1 MSLETVAARYAQ
13 ALLEIGTETGQLQPI
28 ADQIQSVGDAWLQS
42 DDLRA
47 AMQSPLVSEHD
58 REAVLE
64 TLAARI
70 GASPV
75 VVNTLKLLAQRRR
88 LAILPA
94 MARILRR
101 LSDERAG
108 LVRAEVASARPL
120 TEDYVR
126 RLQGELEKMT
136 GKKVALERKVDPS
149 LIGGVV
155 TRVGDVVID
164 GSIKSRLEDLK
175 SHLLST

>member
-1 MSLETVAARYAQ
+1 MSLETVAARYAH
-13 ALLEIGTETGQLQPI
+13 ALLEIGAESGQLQAL
-28 ADQIQSVGDAWLQS
+28 ADQISAIADSWQGNDE
-42 DDLRA
+42 LRA
-47 AMQSPLVSEHD
+47 ALQSPLVSEHD

-64 TLAARI
+64 AICSRL
-70 GASPV
+70 GVSPV

-94 MARILRR
+94 MARTLRR

-108 LVRAEVASARPL
+108 LVRAEVASARALP
-120 TEDYVR
+120 EDYVR

-136 GKKVALERKVDPS
+136 GKKVVLERKVDPS

-164 GSIKSRLEDLK
+164 GSIQSRLHDLK

>member
-13 ALLEIGTETGQLQPI
+13 ALLEIGAESGQLQSI
-28 ADQIQSVGDAWLQS
+28 ADQIASVADAWQQN
-42 DDLRA
+42 DELRA
-47 AMQSPLVSEHD
+47 ALQSPLVSERD

-64 TLAARI
+64 AVASRV
-70 GASPV
+70 GASAV
-75 VVNTLKLLAQRRR
+75 VINTLKLLAQRKR

-94 MARILRR
+94 MARTLRL

-108 LVRAEVASARPL
+108 IVRAEVASARAL
-120 TEDYVR
+120 TGDYVR

-136 GKKVALERKVDPS
+136 GKKVVLERKVDPS

-164 GSIKSRLEDLK
+164 GSIKSRLHDLK